1 MSEALLVIGS
11 FGSGKTSVIEEIAEI
26 LEKWD
31 VPYAA
36 IDLDWLCWG
45 WSGSDDTSGRRLLT
59 RNLAPVVA
67 NYLEVGVIR
76 FLLAGFYR
84 DAAEVEETRRVMDM
98 PMHVV
103 DLEVPWDEVERRL
116 GASPTQGR
124 AVDLRDAI
132 EMRDAGLGVGL
143 ADFSVEN
150 HNRPLTVVAEEI
162 LEHIGWG

>member
-1 MSEALLVIGS
+1 VSEALLVTGS

-26 LEKWD
+26 LEGRD

-67 NYLEVGVIR
+67 NYVEVGVIR
-76 FLLAGFYR
+76 FLLAGFYGTI
-84 DAAEVEETRRVMDM
+84 EEIEETRQVMDM

-103 DLEVPWDEVERRL
+103 DLEVPWEEVERRL
-116 GASPTQGR
+116 SASPTQGR

-143 ADFSVEN
+143 ADFTVVN
-150 HNRPLTVVAEEI
+150 HNRPLTEVAEEI
-162 LEHIGWG
+162 LERVGWG